1 MNNHVITRTN
11 SGFTIVELL
20 VVIVVIGI
28 LAAITIISYT
38 GITGRAVTSSLQA
51 DLTSASQQLKLFQV
65 DNSTFPITL
74 NCSIP
79 DSPTNKCVKSSS
91 GTVYQYAADN
101 NASPQTFSLY
111 ATKNNVKYR
120 VTNDS
125 KPTLTTSV
133 AATGGTVSDINGY
146 RTHTF
151 TTSGT
156 FTITSGGY
164 VEVLVVAGGGA
175 GGSNNVSSTGTAS
188 GGGGAGGLIYN
199 QGYDVTPQSIAV
211 TVGGGGLI
219 ADTTG
224 QNSIF
229 GSLTALGGGRGAC
242 KTCSAV
248 SGGSGGGGSYYYH
261 PFGSG
266 TLGQGHDGGSNT
278 ATYYGGSGGGGAG
291 SVGQSSLSTSGASGG
306 DGLYYGYIFG
316 DIFGQN
322 GYFAGGGG
330 GGAGGGGATGTGGNG
345 GGGAGGSSTN
355 GNDAVA
361 NTGGGGGGSSLS
373 LYIGGAGGSGIVI
386 VRYPL

>member
-1 MNNHVITRTN
+1 MKRYAVTRIN

-28 LAAITIISYT
+28 LAAITIVSYT
-38 GITGRAVTSSLQA
+38 GITGRAVVSSLQS

-65 DNSTFPITL
+65 DNSAFPTTL

-79 DSPTNKCVKSSS
+79 DSTTNKCIKPSS
-91 GTVYQYAADN
+91 GTVYQYTAN
-101 NASPQTFSLY
+101 NTSPQTFSLY

-120 VTNDS
+120 ATNDS
-125 KPTLTTSV
+125 NPTLATPV

-146 RTHTF
+146 RTHVF
-151 TTSGT
+151 TSNGT

-175 GGSNNVSSTGTAS
+175 GGSNDLPGTSTAS

-199 QGYDVTPQSIAV
+199 QSYAVTPQAITV
-211 TVGGGGLI
+211 TVGSGGLI
-219 ADTTG
+219 TDTVG

-229 GSLTALGGGRGAC
+229 GSLIALGGGRGAC
-242 KTCSAV
+242 HTCSAV

-266 TLGQGHDGGSNT
+266 TAGQGHDGGSNT
-278 ATYYGGSGGGGAG
+278 ATNYGGSGGGGAG
-291 SVGQSSLSTSGASGG
+291 SVGQDNMGSSGASGG

-330 GGAGGGGATGTGGNG
+330 GGGSIAGGGGLGGGATGSN
-345 GGGAGGSSTN
+345 TN
-355 GNDAVA
+355 GINAIA
-361 NTGGGGGGSSLS
+361 NCGGGGGGSNGSP
-373 LYIGGAGGSGIVI
+373 YIGGAGGSGIVI